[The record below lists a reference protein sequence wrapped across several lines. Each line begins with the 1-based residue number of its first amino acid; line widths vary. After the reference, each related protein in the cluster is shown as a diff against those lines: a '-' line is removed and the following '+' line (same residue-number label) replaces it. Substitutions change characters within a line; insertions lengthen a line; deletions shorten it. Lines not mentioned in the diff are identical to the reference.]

1 MGKQIVFCADGTWNG
16 SGSDEE
22 EPGPPTNVLKLFH
35 NLAGIDS
42 LDTLRLADEQE
53 RFLADASGTTLQAAK
68 YLHGVGDSN
77 NLLVKMLG
85 GTLGAGLIARVI
97 RGYTFVS
104 RHYEAGD
111 RIHLLGFSRGAYTA
125 RALAGLIASQGLLDP
140 AVADLGDPA
149 SAYRLGAAAWSDY
162 RRQSLGGDPTV
173 LGKLE
178 DLLTSL
184 PGFFSA
190 GLADPPRRTGIPIA
204 TVAVWDTVGS
214 LGIPEFGADGAHI
227 DALQFADTQLSPA
240 VERGL
245 HAVAADEQRQNFT
258 PCLWAADTRIT
269 QVLFPGAHADVGGG
283 YPNTPDES
291 GLSDAALAWMQAG
304 VAAQG
309 VVFADPLPTPPQPRA
324 GAWAHAPWQQ
334 QPWKA
339 LGVAARVAPGG
350 QMPAGLALHRSVI
363 DRWREA
369 GVVHAPGEVARPYRP
384 ANLAAY
390 LDLASGAALAD
401 IDVA

>member
-16 SGSDEE
+16 SGSDDE

-35 NLAGIDS
+35 NLAGVDS
-42 LDTLRLADEQE
+42 LDTIRLADEQE
-53 RFLADASGTTLQAAK
+53 RFLSDGAGGVLQAAK

-77 NLLVKMLG
+77 NPLVKLLG

-104 RHYEAGD
+104 RHYEVGD
-111 RIHLLGFSRGAYTA
+111 RIHLIGFSRGAYTA

-140 AVADLGDPA
+140 AQSDLQDRDN
-149 SAYRLGAAAWSDY
+149 AYRLGAAAWSDY
-162 RRQSLGGDPTV
+162 RRKALGGDPTL
-173 LGKLE
+173 LGRLE
-178 DLLTSL
+178 DVLTSL

-190 GLADPPRRTGIPIA
+190 GPASPPRRTGIGIA

-214 LGIPEFGADGAHI
+214 LGIPQLNAKGAHL
-227 DALQFADTQLSPA
+227 DALQFADTRLSKA

-245 HAVAADEQRQNFT
+245 HAVATDEQRQNFT
-258 PCLWAADTRIT
+258 PCLWSADARIT

-283 YPNTPDES
+283 YPNTPQES
-291 GLSDAALAWMQAG
+291 GLSDATLAWMQAG

-309 VVFADPLPTPPQPRA
+309 VRFTDPLATVPQPQA
-324 GAWAHAPWQQ
+324 GASAHAPWQHL
-334 QPWKA
+334 PWKA
-339 LGVAARVAPGG
+339 MGVAARVVPG
-350 QMPAGLALHRSVI
+350 QMPAGLLLHRSII

-369 GVVHAPGEVARPYRP
+369 AVVHDPGEAPRPYRP
-384 ANLAAY
+384 ANLAKY

-401 IDVA
+401 IEVV